1 VTKQNKKYKDLQVE
15 AKTVEEVER
24 LVNLVLERSKKK
36 K

>member
-1 VTKQNKKYKDLQVE
+1 LKYKDLQVE